1 MKKKNTITAILL
13 LVFMLA
19 TAAITYSI
27 IGQLE
32 NNDDIFATD
41 FDEDD
46 F

>member
-1 MKKKNTITAILL
+1 MKTRDKIVLVLL
-13 LVFMLA
+13 IVSMLA
-19 TAAITYSI
+19 TTVLTYSI